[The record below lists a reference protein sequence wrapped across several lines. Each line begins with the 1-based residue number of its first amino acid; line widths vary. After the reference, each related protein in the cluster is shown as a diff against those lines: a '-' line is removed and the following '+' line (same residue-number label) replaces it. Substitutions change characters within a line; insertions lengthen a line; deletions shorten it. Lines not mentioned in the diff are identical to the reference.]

1 MQIWYIL
8 FYSSLG
14 GIVLGTILLIV
25 FRFLKRIPYQDYVE
39 DSLIK
44 EKETEHSRNL
54 LYFTHGETRKYIMR
68 YVFCKGQHE
77 KYVICNYNKKYEE
90 IRLFVVCYNSKNK
103 IIGIYNYREIGSMGA
118 TSKIIPVNYRTKK
131 VNIIIAKVNDIVIN
145 HSVYKPVKRSF
156 INLYSLITSIIVFCT
171 LFAIRHLLAMGIC
184 RTYFYSFLNSLY
196 NTISWTACFVIAIV
210 YCLLSMLILNKKN
223 KRAVVGGVVEHEFV

>member
-14 GIVLGTILLIV
+14 GLVIGLILLFI
-25 FRFLKRIPYQDYVE
+25 FRFRKRVPYQDFVE
-39 DSLIK
+39 DSFIK
-44 EKETEHSRNL
+44 EKETSHSRNA

-90 IRLFVVCYNSKNK
+90 IRFFVVCYNSKNK
-103 IIGIYNYREIGSMGA
+103 IVGVYNYREIGSMGS

-131 VNIIIAKVNDIVIN
+131 VNIIIAKVNDVVIN
-145 HSVYKPVKRSF
+145 HSVYKPVKRTF
-156 INLYSLITSIIVFCT
+156 INLFSFIASFVVLCT
-171 LFAIRHLLAMGIC
+171 LFAVRHLLAVGIC
-184 RTYFYSFLNSLY
+184 GVYLYSFLNSMY
-196 NTISWTACFVIAIV
+196 NTISWTACIVIAVV

-223 KRAVVGGVVEHEFV
+223 KQAVVGGVVEHEFV

>member
-1 MQIWYIL
+1 MQIWNTL
-8 FYSSLG
+8 FYCSLG
-14 GIVLGTILLIV
+14 GIVLGFVLLIV

-44 EKETEHSRNL
+44 EKETENSRNL

-68 YVFCKGQHE
+68 YVLCKGQHE

-90 IRLFVVCYNSKNK
+90 IRLFVVCYNSKK
-103 IIGIYNYREIGSMGA
+103 RIVGIYNYQEIGSMGA
-118 TSKIIPVNYRTKK
+118 TSKIIPVNYRTKT

-156 INLYSLITSIIVFCT
+156 INLYSFISSIIVFCA
-171 LFAIRHLLAMGIC
+171 LFAVRHLLVVCIC
-184 RTYFYSFLNSLY
+184 QSYSHSFLNSLY
-196 NTISWTACFVIAIV
+196 NTISWTACIVIAIV

-223 KRAVVGGVVEHEFV
+223 KRAAVGGVVEHEFV